1 IDGVGEFLA
10 GELAKNFTIQ
20 ELMTAET
27 GMLMAVEGIGET
39 VAKAIKD
46 YFADTKN
53 AEVIQLLI
61 NETVI
66 SYPEKS
72 DLTNKILS
80 GKIFVIT
87 GELSQ
92 PREIFADKIKDLGGK
107 VSSSVS
113 KKTHYLLAGNNAG
126 SKLSK
131 ATELG
136 IKVINEEEFRELIE
150 K

>member
-1 IDGVGEFLA
+1 
-10 GELAKNFTIQ
+10 
-20 ELMTAET
+20 
-27 GMLMAVEGIGET
+27 
-39 VAKAIKD
+39 
-46 YFADTKN
+46 
-53 AEVIQLLI
+53 
-61 NETVI
+61 
-66 SYPEKS
+66 PEKS